1 MGRKWREAPEWKQ
14 SWKKKLL
21 SLRCLSSFS
30 PVFIRYGFNILRFK
44 FLNLK
49 SSIVPSVWQKLSR
62 GMSRPTTS
70 KKWENP
76 NIFIFLLLFTPI
88 HFLQKHLISLHSS
101 FFIIFFYLYLHLFVI
116 WRIIHEIL
124 VHRCPVPGCD
134 GSGHSTGKFLSHRR
148 YSRQINESTMGW
160 NPFWFKV

>member
-1 MGRKWREAPEWKQ
+1 MSLQRVEIISEWAI
-14 SWKKKLL
+14 LL
-21 SLRCLSSFS
+21 FS
-30 PVFIRYGFNILRFK
+30 TNILRFK
-44 FLNLK
+44 LLGHKSWNNL
-49 SSIVPSVWQKLSR
+49 SVVPSVWQKLSS
-62 GMSRPTTS
+62 GMSKPITS

-76 NIFIFLLLFTPI
+76 NLFFSFHFTSI
-88 HFLQKHLISLHSS
+88 HFLQKQLISLHSFS
-101 FFIIFFYLYLHLFVI
+101 YYFLYLYLHLFVI

>member
-1 MGRKWREAPEWKQ
+1 MSLQRVEIITEGA
-14 SWKKKLL
+14 KLL
-21 SLRCLSSFS
+21 FS
-30 PVFIRYGFNILRFK
+30 TNFLRFK
-44 FLNLK
+44 LLDLT
-49 SSIVPSVWQKLSR
+49 SSIVPSVWQKLSS
-62 GMSRPTTS
+62 GMSKPNHIQKMGKSKHIFFISFHFTT
-70 KKWENP
+70 
-76 NIFIFLLLFTPI
+76 I
-88 HFLQKHLISLHSS
+88 HFLQKHLINLHS
-101 FFIIFFYLYLHLFVI
+101 FLFIIFFYLYLHLFVI

>member
-1 MGRKWREAPEWKQ
+1 MSLQRVEIISEWAI
-14 SWKKKLL
+14 LL
-21 SLRCLSSFS
+21 FS
-30 PVFIRYGFNILRFK
+30 TNILRFK
-44 FLNLK
+44 LLGHKSWNNL
-49 SSIVPSVWQKLSR
+49 SIVPWPLCDRNFPVECPNQSHPKNGKIQ
-62 GMSRPTTS
+62 TYFFHFTS
-70 KKWENP
+70 
-76 NIFIFLLLFTPI
+76 I
-88 HFLQKHLISLHSS
+88 HFLQKQLISLHSFS
-101 FFIIFFYLYLHLFVI
+101 YYFLYLYLHLFVI